1 MGTTAI
7 PPLPTQK
14 ETTVNTRIINET
26 QTNDDIDLTGK
37 WERLSVEVSVAQRNG
52 ENDKAGDALEEMLE
66 LQRQEEGEYADSV
79 SFVRREIP
87 VGLLGV

>member
-1 MGTTAI
+1 MSQVTQ
-7 PPLPTQK
+7 QK
-14 ETTVNTRIINET
+14 EKQVSNIINET
-26 QTNDDIDLTGK
+26 QTDDNIDLTGK
-37 WERLSVEVSVAQRNG
+37 WERLSVQVSVAQRNG
-52 ENDKAGDALEEMLE
+52 ENDKACDALEEMLE